1 MELELKY
8 LQSSVFRR
16 KKSAAMSRT
25 SLLRQSNRFSS
36 NSILKSRGP
45 GPIPFPGTSA
55 SSSSSGST
63 ITTTTAAAPQIKLEE
78 LFSGASPEGKKAGSA
93 GGRGFLAPPP
103 PTPSLFS
110 MGGGGDHDGSP
121 IAALNRQTRPPS
133 FQRPKGKVRRTL
145 SMFEHAQDVMQEDAK
160 DEEGSLGP
168 SPRAADPGEGSYLPC
183 FSVKDDPLRRIT
195 RETLCDVL
203 DDRYHEHYDDFVI
216 VDCRFEYEYEGGHI
230 SGAVN
235 LNSIDTLEDRFFARP
250 LDRRQLIIFHCEYS
264 AHRAPRM

>member
-1 MELELKY
+1 
-8 LQSSVFRR
+8 
-16 KKSAAMSRT
+16 MSRT
-25 SLLRQSNRFSS
+25 SLLRQSNRFPS
-36 NSILKSRGP
+36 NSTLKSRGP
-45 GPIPFPGTSA
+45 GPIPFLGSGTSST
-55 SSSSSGST
+55 SSSTSST
-63 ITTTTAAAPQIKLEE
+63 ITSTTTAAPQIKLEE

-93 GGRGFLAPPP
+93 GGLGFLAPPP
-103 PTPSLFS
+103 PTPRLFS
-110 MGGGGDHDGSP
+110 MGSGASGGAGDQDGSP
-121 IAALNRQTRPPS
+121 IAALNRQTRQPGV
-133 FQRPKGKVRRTL
+133 QRPKGKVRRTL

-160 DEEGSLGP
+160 DEEGRLNP

-203 DDRYHEHYDDFVI
+203 DDRYKEHYDDCVI

-250 LDRRQLIIFHCEYS
+250 LDRRQLIVFHCEYS